1 MLPDLEL
8 GGVVEEFELVDVVV
22 MIILDHLVSNVIDNI
37 DSTLA
42 ECKNEYFTSYWFA
55 SCWSVLG
62 GLLLRSFT
70 RRYKQMDRWL
80 ATLMS

>member
-55 SCWSVLG
+55 SC
-62 GLLLRSFT
+62 
-70 RRYKQMDRWL
+70 
-80 ATLMS
+80 